1 MLINHGAATANVNPS
16 LFWSGKGPLLLFV
29 SLRKINMGEE
39 ILYDYGPEYHGREG
53 FIQHPFNF
61 YQRFFYLLTRN

>member
-16 LFWSGKGPLLLFV
+16 LFCSEKGPLLLFI
-29 SLRKINMGEE
+29 SLRKISMGEE
-39 ILYDYGPEYHGREG
+39 ILYDDGPEYHGREG

-61 YQRFFYLLTRN
+61 LSKIFYLLTRN